1 MSKPGL
7 SKQTLFLTGERNEMH
22 NKYLRAKS
30 FLVGKMI
37 KNNDLQIGQVKSH
50 GKS

>member
-1 MSKPGL
+1 
-7 SKQTLFLTGERNEMH
+7 MH

-30 FLVGKMI
+30 FLMGKI
-37 KNNDLQIGQVKSH
+37 KKKINPKIGQVKSH

>member
-1 MSKPGL
+1 MSKPEL
-7 SKQTLFLTGERNEMH
+7 SNQTLFLIGERNETH

-30 FLVGKMI
+30 FLMGKMI
-37 KNNDLQIGQVKSH
+37 KNNRPKIGQVKSH

>member
-7 SKQTLFLTGERNEMH
+7 SNQLLFLIGERNEMH

-30 FLVGKMI
+30 FLMGKMI
-37 KNNDLQIGQVKSH
+37 KKKKSTQNWA
-50 GKS
+50 G